1 MADVRVL
8 TGPRVTL
15 RAPRLDDAD
24 VLFERIASDPE
35 VTRYLSWSPHPD
47 VAETRRVITEMFN
60 VGDETTWLIEFGD
73 VGPVA
78 LCGWRRSQR
87 HSVELGYCL
96 GRRWWRQRIM
106 SEVLPLLL
114 DEAQRDPAVY
124 RVSAHCHVD
133 NTGSVR
139 VLERSGLTLE
149 GRLVRYA
156 VFPNISTE
164 PQDCLLFAKALR

>member
-1 MADVRVL
+1 
-8 TGPRVTL
+8 
-15 RAPRLDDAD
+15 
-24 VLFERIASDPE
+24 
-35 VTRYLSWSPHPD
+35 
-47 VAETRRVITEMFN
+47 
-60 VGDETTWLIEFGD
+60 
-73 VGPVA
+73 
-78 LCGWRRSQR
+78 
-87 HSVELGYCL
+87 
-96 GRRWWRQRIM
+96 M

-149 GRLVRYA
+149 ARLVRYA